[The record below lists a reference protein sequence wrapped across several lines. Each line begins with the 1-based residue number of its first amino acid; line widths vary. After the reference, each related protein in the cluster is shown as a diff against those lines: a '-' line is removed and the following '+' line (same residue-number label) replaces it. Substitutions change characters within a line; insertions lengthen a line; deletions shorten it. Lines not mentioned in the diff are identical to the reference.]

1 MKQNIVAD
9 KSIAFAIRMIKAYQ
23 FLCKEQHEY
32 IISKQMVRS
41 GTSIGAN
48 VCEAEHAESK
58 ADFVHKMSI
67 ALKEANETNYWLLLL
82 NKSEYINSNE
92 YDSIHKEC
100 DELIRLL
107 ATIVKTTKKSIQDAK
122 AN

>member
-1 MKQNIVAD
+1 MKQNIVGD
-9 KSIAFAIRMIKAYQ
+9 RSIAFAIRTINAYK
-23 FLCKEQHEY
+23 FLCKEHHEY
-32 IISKQMVRS
+32 VISKQMLRS

-67 ALKEANETNYWLLLL
+67 ALKEASETKYWLLLL
-82 NKSEYINSNE
+82 NKGEYVNDNE
-92 YDSIHKEC
+92 YSSNNKEC
-100 DELIRLL
+100 LELISLL

>member
-41 GTSIGAN
+41 GTSNGAN

>member
-92 YDSIHKEC
+92 YDSIHIEC

>member
-58 ADFVHKMSI
+58 ADFVHKMSF

-82 NKSEYINSNE
+82 NKSEYINSKE
-92 YDSIHKEC
+92 YDSIHKAVSYTH
-100 DELIRLL
+100 LTLP
-107 ATIVKTTKKSIQDAK
+107 TKA
-122 AN
+122 

>member
-67 ALKEANETNYWLLLL
+67 TLKEANETNYWLLLL
-82 NKSEYINSNE
+82 NKSEYINSKE